1 MNKKIL
7 VLSERNDCRSQ
18 MAEGILKSLD
28 KSLEVFSAGTDPSNR
43 LNPLTILAM
52 DEMGIDI
59 RGFYPKKIDD
69 LVNRTFDIII
79 TLCEKAKVDCNEL
92 ITNIHSQQHYRIK
105 HPLEKK
111 VGEEELLDEFRKARD
126 KIYSNMFDLY
136 MDLRKN

>member
-1 MNKKIL
+1 
-7 VLSERNDCRSQ
+7 

-69 LVNRTFDIII
+69 LLNQTYDLIIVLKI
-79 TLCEKAKVDCNEL
+79 VLKL
-92 ITNIHSQQHYRIK
+92 LLRI
-105 HPLEKK
+105 
-111 VGEEELLDEFRKARD
+111 
-126 KIYSNMFDLY
+126 
-136 MDLRKN
+136 

>member
-7 VLSERNDCRSQ
+7 ILSEGNDCRSQ

-69 LVNRTFDIII
+69 LLNQTYDLII
-79 TLCEKAKVDCNEL
+79 TLCEKAKVHCNEL
-92 ITNIHSQQHYRIK
+92 ITKMHSHHHFRIN

-111 VGEEELLDEFRKARD
+111 VDEEELLNEFRKARD
-126 KIYSNMFDLY
+126 KIYSNIFELY